1 MTKKTI
7 AFFPEAAF
15 GPALNS
21 VGIAQAVEA
30 LGHKAVFLSDP
41 GFVDVYK
48 GYGFEAHPVN
58 LSEPMP
64 PEQMAKFWEDFING
78 HIPNFRKSP
87 YDQIDNYVKDCWTA
101 IVDSAKWAQKDLP
114 GVLAKIK
121 PDVICVDNV
130 ILFPAIKQF
139 GKPWVRDHLLLGKRD
154 RGRRHPAASFGLRRG
169 RPCLPQGLSRP
180 FQRGDQ
186 ADPRRLQRVPASERR
201 GALSDRPV
209 LRGLAL
215 S

>member
-1 MTKKTI
+1 MSKTI

-48 GYGFEAHPVN
+48 GYGFEAYPVN
-58 LSEPMP
+58 LSAPMP

-87 YDQIDNYVKDCWTA
+87 YDQIDNYVRDCWEA
-101 IVDSAKWAQKDLP
+101 IVDSAKWAAE
-114 GVLAKIK
+114 GSAGR
-121 PDVICVDNV
+121 
-130 ILFPAIKQF
+130 A
-139 GKPWVRDHLLLGKRD
+139 G
-154 RGRRHPAASFGLRRG
+154 RGSSLT
-169 RPCLPQGLSRP
+169 
-180 FQRGDQ
+180 
-186 ADPRRLQRVPASERR
+186 
-201 GALSDRPV
+201 
-209 LRGLAL
+209 
-215 S
+215 